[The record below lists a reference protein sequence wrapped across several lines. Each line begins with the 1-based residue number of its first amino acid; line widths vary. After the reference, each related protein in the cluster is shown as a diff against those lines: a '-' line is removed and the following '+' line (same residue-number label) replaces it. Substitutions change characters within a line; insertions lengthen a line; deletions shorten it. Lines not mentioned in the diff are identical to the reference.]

1 MTGDVASATR
11 PTPLSDHPLRHVAD
25 FVFRTSLNHDVGDV
39 FAWHMRPGALDRLI
53 PPWEKVTIERREGT
67 PATGGWVTF
76 RMRRGAAEIRF
87 EVRHTDFEQDRL
99 FRDEQ
104 VRGPFTRWIHTHRFE
119 AENGGG
125 CVVEDHVDWEL
136 PMGAAGRLL
145 GGSSVE
151 EELERLF
158 AFRHRRLRNDLDR
171 IKRYGDGAP
180 LAVAVT
186 GSSGLIGRALC
197 DVLTTG
203 GHRVVRLV
211 RDRKTLGSEDAL
223 WDPIE
228 GTVEEEKLEGLD
240 AVVHLAG
247 EPLLGLRWTEEKKN
261 HIWAS
266 RVEGTEHLARALARL
281 RRPPPVLV
289 SASAV
294 GFYGDRRDQRLSESA
309 KPGRGFLAELCQAWE
324 AATHPAARMG
334 IRVVHLRTGL
344 TLTPAGGAL
353 GTMLLPFKIGVGGRI
368 GSGRQYVSWIDHD
381 DLLSLIL
388 HVIRTPSIR
397 GAVNATAPY
406 PVPNSTFTGTL
417 GRVLE
422 RPTLLPLPGLALRA
436 LLGEMGKEMLLQGQ
450 RVQPAI
456 AEASGFEFMYPGL
469 EESLRHQ
476 LGRATP
482 S

>member
-1 MTGDVASATR
+1 MSEFVLRTR
-11 PTPLSDHPLRHVAD
+11 LDHA
-25 FVFRTSLNHDVGDV
+25 VGDV
-39 FAWHMRPGALDRLI
+39 FAWHMRPGALERLI
-53 PPWEKVTIERREGT
+53 PPWETVTIKSREGT
-67 PATGGWVTF
+67 PATGGRVAF
-76 RMRRGAAEIRF
+76 RVRRGAAEISF
-87 EVRHTDFEQDRL
+87 EVLHTDFEQDRL

-104 VRGPFTRWIHTHRFE
+104 TRGPFTRWIHTHRFE
-119 AENGGG
+119 PENGGG

-145 GGSSVE
+145 GASSVE

-158 AFRHRRLRNDLDR
+158 AFRHRRLQNDLDR
-171 IKRYGDGAP
+171 IKRHGGGAP

-186 GSSGLIGRALC
+186 GSSGLIGRSLC

-211 RDRKTLGSEDAL
+211 RNRKTQTSPDAL

-247 EPLLGLRWTEEKKN
+247 EPLLGLRWTEEKKKR
-261 HIWAS
+261 IWAS

-281 RRPPPVLV
+281 RRPPRVLV

-294 GFYGDRRDQRLSESA
+294 GFYGDRGDQRLSESA
-309 KPGRGFLAELCQAWE
+309 KPGKGFLAKLCQAWE
-324 AATHPAARMG
+324 AATPPAARMG
-334 IRVVHLRTGL
+334 IRVVHLRMGL

-353 GTMLLPFKIGVGGRI
+353 GTMLLPFKIGIGGRI

-388 HVIRTPSIR
+388 HVIQTPSIR
-397 GAVNATAPY
+397 GPVNATAPY
-406 PVPNSTFTGTL
+406 AVPNSTFTGTL
-417 GRVLE
+417 GRVLG
-422 RPTLLPLPGLALRA
+422 RPTLLPLPGLALKA
-436 LLGEMGKEMLLQGQ
+436 LLGEMGKEMLLNGQ
-450 RVQPAI
+450 RVQPAV
-456 AEASGFEFMYPGL
+456 AEETGFEFMYPGL

-476 LGRATP
+476 LGRVTP
-482 S
+482 P

>member
-1 MTGDVASATR
+1 MSEFV
-11 PTPLSDHPLRHVAD
+11 LRTH
-25 FVFRTSLNHDVGDV
+25 LNHAVGDV

-53 PPWEKVTIERREGT
+53 PPWETVTIKSRQGT
-67 PATGGWVTF
+67 PATGGRVTF
-76 RMRRGAAEIRF
+76 RVRRGGVEIPF
-87 EVRHTDFEQDRL
+87 EVLHTDFEQDRL

-104 VRGPFTRWIHTHRFE
+104 IRGPFTRWVHTHRFE
-119 AENGGG
+119 PENGGG
-125 CVVEDHVDWEL
+125 CVVEDHVDWRL
-136 PMGAAGRLL
+136 PMGTAGRLL

-158 AFRHRRLRNDLDR
+158 TFRHRRLQNDLDR
-171 IKRYGDGAP
+171 LERYGDGA

-186 GSSGLIGRALC
+186 GSSGLIGRSLC
-197 DVLTTG
+197 NVLTTG

-211 RDRKTLGSEDAL
+211 RNRKTQRSGDAL

-247 EPLLGLRWTEEKKN
+247 EPLLGLRWTEEKKK

-281 RRPPPVLV
+281 RRPPKVLV

-294 GFYGDRRDQRLSESA
+294 GFYGDRGDQRLSESA
-309 KPGRGFLAELCQAWE
+309 KPGRGFLAEVCQAWE
-324 AATHPAARMG
+324 AATRPAAQMG
-334 IRVVHLRTGL
+334 IRVVHLRAGL
-344 TLTPAGGAL
+344 VLTPAGGAL

-422 RPTLLPLPGLALRA
+422 RPTLLPLPALALKA

-450 RVQPAI
+450 RVQPTV
-456 AEASGFEFMYPGL
+456 AETSGFEFMYPGL

-476 LGRATP
+476 LGRATSP
-482 S
+482 